1 MFFFEIMRGLI
12 YICIVLFPFICS
24 GQETDSTLKELLL
37 LPVDIDAQKHLS
49 NDHHAATVVRIERA
63 QIEKLPVQTLNEL
76 LEYTIG
82 LDVRQRGPMDVQAD
96 LSLRGSTFDQV
107 LIMLNGHPLND
118 PQTGHHNMDLPIGLD
133 DVAAVEILYGGAS
146 LKYGPY
152 AFAGAVNFL
161 SKTPLNA
168 NEISAEVQGGQ
179 FGHQFFRLGLRKGN
193 EYSGISLQLQR
204 SASDGYTENSDFEQY
219 VARFEY
225 DLFLTPRKDVQ
236 FTLEAGFNSKDF
248 GAQNFYTTRF
258 PTQFEAT
265 RTAFLGASFKTP
277 KNIFIET
284 SGRFF
289 ARRHWDRF
297 ELFRETGGP
306 YIYGQEFFYSASD
319 TISWYTQHNYHR
331 TDVLGGDIQGQN
343 SNALGTTEMGLDL
356 RYERILSNA
365 LGDSLSQPRAAD
377 FSSRASYFLSGSR
390 RNLGL
395 YARHIF
401 ELNDFLPIV
410 PKAGIR
416 YNFNTAFGSVWLPS
430 AQLEYPLE
438 GETENKISLSWSK
451 AFRLPTYTD
460 LYYRLGGAVGSID
473 LKPEYS
479 SNFELS
485 WRHLSKDKS
494 LDIRAA
500 AFRREGQNLIDW
512 IILPEDSN
520 NLLRAANVTQL
531 NVNGL
536 ELMVGKRNIQVRE
549 AHTTWTSIGA
559 GVHYMFSDSDT
570 FAFESLYT
578 LDYLRL
584 KAYAHLE
591 LKLFKRLSLSLQYC
605 FQQRDGEYVVPE
617 MKHSDAVV
625 KAFEPVQLIDARLQW
640 THNHGRLYLDA
651 NNLLNKAYMDRGNVL
666 QPGLWMRLGASWCL

>member
-1 MFFFEIMRGLI
+1 M
-12 YICIVLFPFICS
+12 
-24 GQETDSTLKELLL
+24 
-37 LPVDIDAQKHLS
+37 
-49 NDHHAATVVRIERA
+49 
-63 QIEKLPVQTLNEL
+63 
-76 LEYTIG
+76 
-82 LDVRQRGPMDVQAD
+82 
-96 LSLRGSTFDQV
+96 
-107 LIMLNGHPLND
+107 
-118 PQTGHHNMDLPIGLD
+118 
-133 DVAAVEILYGGAS
+133 
-146 LKYGPY
+146 
-152 AFAGAVNFL
+152 
-161 SKTPLNA
+161 
-168 NEISAEVQGGQ
+168 
-179 FGHQFFRLGLRKGN
+179 
-193 EYSGISLQLQR
+193 
-204 SASDGYTENSDFEQY
+204 
-219 VARFEY
+219 
-225 DLFLTPRKDVQ
+225 
-236 FTLEAGFNSKDF
+236 
-248 GAQNFYTTRF
+248 
-258 PTQFEAT
+258 
-265 RTAFLGASFKTP
+265 
-277 KNIFIET
+277 
-284 SGRFF
+284 
-289 ARRHWDRF
+289 
-297 ELFRETGGP
+297 
-306 YIYGQEFFYSASD
+306 
-319 TISWYTQHNYHR
+319 
-331 TDVLGGDIQGQN
+331 
-343 SNALGTTEMGLDL
+343 
-356 RYERILSNA
+356 
-365 LGDSLSQPRAAD
+365 
-377 FSSRASYFLSGSR
+377 
-390 RNLGL
+390 
-395 YARHIF
+395 
-401 ELNDFLPIV
+401 
-410 PKAGIR
+410 
-416 YNFNTAFGSVWLPS
+416 
-430 AQLEYPLE
+430 E

-570 FAFESLYT
+570 FAFESLYA

-605 FQQRDGEYVVPE
+605 FQQRDGEYVVSE